1 MMTDRRCKI
10 CDRLIPVK
18 RRRRHPGAVLCGSDS
33 CDVVNQR
40 RRHNRKQATWRLARG
55 ERDPEWRA
63 HQSYLAGLRY
73 QKRRARAAAK
83 KELVERAH
91 QTNERAAVDTSVPIT
106 WADKVAALCGPVTS
120 SEGVGGRE

>member
-1 MMTDRRCKI
+1 M
-10 CDRLIPVK
+10 
-18 RRRRHPGAVLCGSDS
+18 
-33 CDVVNQR
+33 VNQR